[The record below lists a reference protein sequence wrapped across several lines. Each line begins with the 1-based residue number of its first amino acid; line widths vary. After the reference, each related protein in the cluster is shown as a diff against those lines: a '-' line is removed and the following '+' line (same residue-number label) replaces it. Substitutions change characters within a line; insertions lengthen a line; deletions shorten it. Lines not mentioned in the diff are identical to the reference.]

1 MVSLENIKEW
11 LAELNTN
18 TPIPN
23 NFITRFRN
31 IKQIAQIQ
39 AYIHIKENE
48 EDIEGFF
55 RKLPCRVPRVPI
67 ENIRLIR
74 QMKRSFNDYN
84 TLKNEKDIATFR

>member
-11 LAELNTN
+11 LAELNTS
-18 TPIPN
+18 TSIPN
-23 NFITRFRN
+23 NFITRLRN

-55 RKLPCRVPRVPI
+55 RKLPRSMRRVPI
-67 ENIRLIR
+67 ENIRLIN
-74 QMKRSFNDYN
+74 QMKRSLNDY
-84 TLKNEKDIATFR
+84 TIIKNEKDIYTYR